1 MITSQL
7 PAEWSVGL
15 KLEDLEDMLCHRI
28 PKVTGEDDG
37 LHYAGLASRCQSS
50 GLSVCKAELSCAAI
64 WLSTVLDGPFSQL
77 LSPSEVA
84 EIHSF
89 IGLIKEVH
97 GNYDLACQSYVKAL
111 WIASQACAPQNKNFT
126 KDQLAVIL
134 CRLGNAYG
142 RSGNYEQMQYLLDK
156 AVEINDKKVVRRR
169 SRSSSRRLLS
179 FRWTRGP
186 ASTDLDC

>member
-1 MITSQL
+1 
-7 PAEWSVGL
+7 
-15 KLEDLEDMLCHRI
+15 
-28 PKVTGEDDG
+28 
-37 LHYAGLASRCQSS
+37 
-50 GLSVCKAELSCAAI
+50 
-64 WLSTVLDGPFSQL
+64 
-77 LSPSEVA
+77 VA

-111 WIASQACAPQNKNFT
+111 WIASQATAPQNNKFT